1 MTEKEA
7 KSKLV
12 AWLLSQV
19 GYHESPDNNTKYADT
34 DYDTR
39 LYGFDMH
46 GQPWCDYFVDFAF
59 IQCFGFTLGTKMT
72 YQSGGGSAGCA
83 VSASFYQQHGA
94 WSQTPEIGDQVF
106 FYVGGGINHTGIVVE
121 VSTFTIDTVEGNSGD
136 AVRRNTYYLTDNS
149 IAGYGRP
156 KWSLLS
162 NDIEDAVEDPPEQN
176 ITVITKMMQGPTP
189 LLTKAYA
196 DNYLKATEAL
206 QCLLQLR
213 EAGAGVEITGYYD
226 DNTADAVEAAQRR
239 YGLEPDKECGRDTWL
254 ALIMDV

>member
-1 MTEKEA
+1 MTKQEA
-7 KSKLV
+7 VSKLV
-12 AWLLSQV
+12 AWLMSQV
-19 GYHESPDNNTKYADT
+19 GYHESPNNNTVYAETDIDT
-34 DYDTR
+34 K

-46 GQPWCDYFVDFAF
+46 AAPWCDFFADYAY
-59 IQCFGFTLGTKMT
+59 IHCFGYELGTRMT
-72 YQSGGGSAGCA
+72 YQSPSGSALCKT
-83 VSASFYQQHGA
+83 SAGFYQQNGA
-94 WSQTPEIGDQVF
+94 WTQTPEVGDQIF
-106 FYVGGGINHTGIVVE
+106 FYVGGDINHTGIVIE

-213 EAGAGVEITGYYD
+213 EAGSGVEITGYYD
-226 DNTADAVEAAQRR
+226 DSTADAVKEAQAR
-239 YGLEPDKECGRDTWL
+239 YGLQEDSECGRDTWY
-254 ALIMDV
+254 ALIMDN